1 VPQAE
6 NRTTLQTACGLGWV
20 NLAVTLPPVVQWL
33 PLISAMISWRIRV
46 QVADRF
52 RSYRFTSTKLPALR
66 FHALLTIGASEVEL
80 ALG

>member
-1 VPQAE
+1 MPQAE
-6 NRTTLQTACGLGWV
+6 KRTVLQTACGLGRM

-33 PLISAMISWRIRV
+33 PLISAIISRCIRV

-52 RSYRFTSTKLPALR
+52 TSYRFTSTKLPELR
-66 FHALLTIGASEVEL
+66 FRALLTIGASEVEL